1 MVYGLLKK
9 KKPENNRVKIK
20 IKIKGK
26 AEDIKKMGINK
37 GINNLINKQDSLDSV
52 DSVDSMYDNK
62 FDEYDEDNMNNTYL
76 NEEKKKFKSTFD
88 TLSSEDK
95 KKLIDSSIWD

>member
-37 GINNLINKQDSLDSV
+37 GINSLVNKQHTLDSLE
-52 DSVDSMYDNK
+52 SVDSMYDN
-62 FDEYDEDNMNNTYL
+62 EDNEDNVNDTYL

-88 TLSSEDK
+88 TLSAEDK